1 MGGEGLNE
9 GRARTVV
16 TDTIGIIVLITGIIL
31 LAAELIHP
39 GALLLIPG
47 SLLLM
52 AGFLLIFLPTAFLD
66 SDLGVILIIVAAAA
80 GALLEIPYYRWVA
93 PVHPPMS
100 TTVGTLIGHE
110 GIIIAPVD
118 PDSLHGKVQIG
129 SEIWSARANMPIAS
143 GTHVRV
149 VAGSGVSVSVEPLP
163 VGSVPHGT
171 PSDPHRNG

>member
-1 MGGEGLNE
+1 M
-9 GRARTVV
+9 VS
-16 TDTIGIIVLITGIIL
+16 DTIGIILLVSGTIL

-39 GALLLIPG
+39 GALLLIPA

-52 AGFLLIFLPTAFLD
+52 AGFLWIFLPNTLLD
-66 SDLGVILIIVAAAA
+66 SDLGVILIIVAAGA

-100 TTVGTLIGHE
+100 TTVGTLVGHE
-110 GIIIAPVD
+110 GIIVSPVY

-129 SEIWSARANMPIAS
+129 SEIWSARADVPIAS

-149 VAGSGVSVSVEPLP
+149 VAGSGVSVSVEALP
-163 VGSVPHGT
+163 VGSGPHGT
-171 PSDPHRNG
+171 PSDPNRNG